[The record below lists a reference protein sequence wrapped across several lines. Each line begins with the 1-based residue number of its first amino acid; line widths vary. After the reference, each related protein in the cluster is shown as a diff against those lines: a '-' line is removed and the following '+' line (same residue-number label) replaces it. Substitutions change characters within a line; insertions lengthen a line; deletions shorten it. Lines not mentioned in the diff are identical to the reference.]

1 MFGRYIPAVLPIQHR
16 LEAVFGDIP
25 RPKSTVPQH
34 DTMIIGR
41 HTSLLRSRPWKLSAG
56 HGHAN

>member
-34 DTMIIGR
+34 DTMTIGR
-41 HTSLLRSRPWKLSAG
+41 HTRLITESALKIIG
-56 HGHAN
+56 WTWTRQ